1 MKFRSPI
8 ATTCLLL
15 TLLAAPASAVAAPY
29 LPTDDAQVLERLP
42 SPKDARTRELRR
54 LRKDLAED
62 PANLTLALSLARRYF
77 SLARGE
83 ADPRYNGYAEA
94 ALAPWWELPKPP
106 LEVLVLRANLRQN
119 RHRFDAAVADLD
131 RALKRKPGHP
141 QALLTRAFVLQVQ
154 GETTAARQGCGSLP
168 AAVGELIIATCL
180 SRVDSLSGFAAE
192 AYDRLAG
199 ALRRDAAAPESSRRP
214 DLRLWALTNLAEIA
228 AGLGRGEAAERH
240 FREALALGR
249 RNAYL
254 LGAYGDLLL
263 DQGRFQEAR
272 TLLADESRIDAL
284 LLRRA
289 IAEKGLGGP
298 EAGRLA
304 TVLEARFEASRRRG
318 DVRHQREEA
327 RFRLDFGGEP
337 SEALRLAKQ
346 NWTAQREP
354 WDARIVL
361 EAALAAQQPQ
371 AAAEV
376 ADWVARQGLED
387 VAIQALLTRL
397 EETDR

>member
-1 MKFRSPI
+1 M
-8 ATTCLLL
+8 
-15 TLLAAPASAVAAPY
+15 
-29 LPTDDAQVLERLP
+29 
-42 SPKDARTRELRR
+42 
-54 LRKDLAED
+54 
-62 PANLTLALSLARRYF
+62 
-77 SLARGE
+77 
-83 ADPRYNGYAEA
+83 
-94 ALAPWWELPKPP
+94 
-106 LEVLVLRANLRQN
+106 
-119 RHRFDAAVADLD
+119 
-131 RALKRKPGHP
+131 
-141 QALLTRAFVLQVQ
+141 
-154 GETTAARQGCGSLP
+154 
-168 AAVGELIIATCL
+168 
-180 SRVDSLSGFAAE
+180 DSLSGYAAE

-199 ALRRDAAAPESSRRP
+199 ALRRDAAARP

-228 AGLGRGEAAERH
+228 ERLGRTAAAERH
-240 FREALALGR
+240 YREALALGR

-263 DQGRFQEAR
+263 DQGRFQEVR
-272 TLLADESRIDAL
+272 TLLADENRIDSL

-289 IAEKGLGGP
+289 IAEKGLGGS
-298 EAGRLA
+298 EAGSLA
-304 TVLEARFEASRRRG
+304 TLLEARFEASRRRG

-327 RFRLDFGGEP
+327 RFRLDFGGKP

-346 NWTAQREP
+346 NWAAQREP

-397 EETDR
+397 EESER